1 MLGLLTVGH
10 DVMEGW
16 KPGCCLVRAQMF
28 LLNQSKH
35 LTWAHEGLYTA
46 PTPSAPLT
54 ANWGL
59 NPSSVPTYICSCSSL
74 KASSCS
80 MVTFYQ
86 RHNVILVCCC
96 ETFGEG
102 TKEVTWFICVRER
115 PCIPDLP
122 SPKNARLSSVHFP
135 KKQEHL
141 NYFKRDYFIG
151 WPSVQN

>member
-35 LTWAHEGLYTA
+35 LTWAHEGLSTHTFSTTHCKLRSK
-46 PTPSAPLT
+46 PI
-54 ANWGL
+54 
-59 NPSSVPTYICSCSSL
+59 ICSHIHLFMLQSEGL
-74 KASSCS
+74 
-80 MVTFYQ
+80 VLQHGY
-86 RHNVILVCCC
+86 ILPTTQCNLSVLLR
-96 ETFGEG
+96 EG
-102 TKEVTWFICVRER
+102 TKEVTWFIRVRER
-115 PCIPDLP
+115 PCILDLP

-141 NYFKRDYFIG
+141 NDFKRDYFIG